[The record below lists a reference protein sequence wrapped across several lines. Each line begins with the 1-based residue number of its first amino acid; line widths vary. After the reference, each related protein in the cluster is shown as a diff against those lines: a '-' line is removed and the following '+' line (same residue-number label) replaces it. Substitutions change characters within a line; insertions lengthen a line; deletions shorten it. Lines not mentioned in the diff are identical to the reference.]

1 MVAVGNDQDWFQ
13 RPSAICND
21 EDSGEINFEKEN
33 EVNFTQIASPG
44 FIVLNE
50 AVYRIDSCKSDED
63 DNDDDVEFVFTTT
76 RSRWTENTGFW
87 WHLHLDG
94 HRL

>member
-1 MVAVGNDQDWFQ
+1 MV
-13 RPSAICND
+13 SASICNLCND
-21 EDSGEINFEKEN
+21 EIHFEKED

-63 DNDDDVEFVFTTT
+63 DNDDDEFVFTTT
-76 RSRWTENTGFW
+76 FSRWFENTGFW